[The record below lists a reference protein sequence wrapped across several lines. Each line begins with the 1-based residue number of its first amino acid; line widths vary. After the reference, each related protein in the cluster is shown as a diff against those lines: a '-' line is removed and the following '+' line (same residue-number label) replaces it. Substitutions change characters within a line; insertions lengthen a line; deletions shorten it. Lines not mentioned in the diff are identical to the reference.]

1 MDDANDAI
9 DRLDAELDDYVRRGE
24 VVHVAGPCITFAGRW
39 VRQRCVW
46 CGHVLIDMD
55 LARTLVELPADGSE
69 PDHPKG
75 WADDALVH
83 VDGGMSWVDPADDND
98 EGRVPDRCCM
108 RLDPAVPAE
117 GRS

>member
-1 MDDANDAI
+1 MPASVAQNCVAPVAEPRDGI

-55 LARTLVELPADGSE
+55 LARTANTPAR
-69 PDHPKG
+69 
-75 WADDALVH
+75 WAVDALVH
-83 VDGGMSWVDPADDND
+83 VDGSMSWVATADDND

-108 RLDPAVPAE
+108 CLDPAVAGE
-117 GRS
+117 